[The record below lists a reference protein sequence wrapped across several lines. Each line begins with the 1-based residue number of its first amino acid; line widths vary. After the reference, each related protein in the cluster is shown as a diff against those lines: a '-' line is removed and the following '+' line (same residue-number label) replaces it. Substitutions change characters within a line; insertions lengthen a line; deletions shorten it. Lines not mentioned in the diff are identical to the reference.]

1 MNLSR
6 MRSLAG
12 VGLAALLL
20 VGGCTCSSSKE
31 SAEAQRA
38 ADLAKLP
45 KGGGSLQDQLAAE
58 AAARPR
64 DTASL
69 EALTT
74 ALTKEGITFN
84 APRQLYG
91 QKLLAVYCS
100 AADSTNGLIV
110 TVCEYPDAEQA
121 ARGLAEAN
129 LIGAKL
135 SGYQSKVSKKS
146 VLQVVARSD
155 TPPEHVAKVLGI
167 FEAL

>member
-1 MNLSR
+1 
-6 MRSLAG
+6 

-20 VGGCTCSSSKE
+20 VGGCKCPSTKE
-31 SAEAQRA
+31 RAEEQRA

-45 KGGGSLQDQLAAE
+45 RGGGSLQDQLAAE
-58 AAARPR
+58 AAGRPK
-64 DTASL
+64 DTATL

-74 ALTKEGITFN
+74 ALSKEGITFN
-84 APRQLYG
+84 APRQVYG
-91 QKLLAVYCS
+91 QKLLAAYCA

-121 ARGLAEAN
+121 ARGLTETN
-129 LIGAKL
+129 LLGSKI

-155 TPPEHVAKVLGI
+155 TPQEHVAKVLGI